1 MTYCTRKIKG
11 QISEHKYAK
20 IRALKITQ
28 RKNLFL
34 KLLVLTGVT
43 VLMLVILL
51 LLGQLSGTLF
61 FQL

>member
-1 MTYCTRKIKG
+1 MTYCIRKIKG
-11 QISEHKYAK
+11 QISKHKYAK

-34 KLLVLTGVT
+34 NFLVLTGVN
-43 VLMLVILL
+43 VLMLVILI

-61 FQL
+61 FQS